1 MSSYNISNRNDMD
14 NKQLVSLAAPVVHV
28 ATDERSRNW
37 DLEKNSSLINKR
49 VQIISEDDL
58 PTIINSNKYS
68 LPKSIY
74 AGDILIKDPF
84 EQNSYMKLDD
94 NIAQRIRY
102 KKYCKIREIAQKL
115 GASGCD
121 IKEASCIEEE
131 RIWDVNVGVN
141 FNTISAH
148 TNINNN
154 ESLSQKIGIL
164 VHNEFGGKCKISEKS
179 FSEAKMLSQI
189 YNLDDDD
196 SIKSLINM
204 RDPDQENPLF
214 IDSFHFDMSSE
225 CNSLL
230 DITFSLNAINFNLDA
245 NVKRTIRKRESIIID
260 VKFIFPTE

>member
-1 MSSYNISNRNDMD
+1 MD
-14 NKQLVSLAAPVVHV
+14 NRALVSLSAPVVHI
-28 ATDERSRNW
+28 TNDELSRNW
-37 DLEKNSSLINKR
+37 DLRKESRLISSK
-49 VQIISEDDL
+49 VQIISEDDI
-58 PTIINSNKYS
+58 PVIQSSSIYK
-68 LPKSIY
+68 LPKGQLY
-74 AGDILIKDPF
+74 CGDILIKDPF

-154 ESLSQKIGIL
+154 VSLSQKIGIH

>member
-1 MSSYNISNRNDMD
+1 MD
-14 NKQLVSLAAPVVHV
+14 NRALVSLSAPVVHI
-28 ATDERSRNW
+28 TNDELSRNW
-37 DLEKNSSLINKR
+37 DLRKESRLISSK
-49 VQIISEDDL
+49 VQIISEDDI
-58 PTIINSNKYS
+58 PVIQSSSIYK
-68 LPKSIY
+68 LPKGQLY
-74 AGDILIKDPF
+74 CGDILIKDPF

-121 IKEASCIEEE
+121 IKEASCTEEE

>member
-1 MSSYNISNRNDMD
+1 MD
-14 NKQLVSLAAPVVHV
+14 NRALVSLSAPVVHI
-28 ATDERSRNW
+28 TNDELSRNW
-37 DLEKNSSLINKR
+37 DLRKESRLISSK
-49 VQIISEDDL
+49 VQIISEDDI
-58 PTIINSNKYS
+58 PVIQSSSIYK
-68 LPKSIY
+68 LPKGQLY
-74 AGDILIKDPF
+74 CGDILIKDPF

-102 KKYCKIREIAQKL
+102 EKYCKIREIAQKL

-121 IKEASCIEEE
+121 IKEASCTEEE

>member
-1 MSSYNISNRNDMD
+1 MD
-14 NKQLVSLAAPVVHV
+14 YRALVSLSAPVVHI
-28 ATDERSRNW
+28 TNDELSRNW
-37 DLEKNSSLINKR
+37 DLRKESRLISSK
-49 VQIISEDDL
+49 VQIISEDDI
-58 PTIINSNKYS
+58 PVIQSSSIYK
-68 LPKSIY
+68 LPKGQLY
-74 AGDILIKDPF
+74 CGDILIKDPF

-121 IKEASCIEEE
+121 IKEASCTEEE

-154 ESLSQKIGIL
+154 ESLSQKIGIH
-164 VHNEFGGKCKISEKS
+164 VHNEFGGKSKISEKS

-214 IDSFHFDMSSE
+214 IDSFRFDMSSE

>member
-1 MSSYNISNRNDMD
+1 MD
-14 NKQLVSLAAPVVHV
+14 NRALVSLSAPVVHI
-28 ATDERSRNW
+28 TNDELSRNW
-37 DLEKNSSLINKR
+37 DLRKESRLISSK
-49 VQIISEDDL
+49 VQIISEDDI
-58 PTIINSNKYS
+58 PVIQSSSIYK
-68 LPKSIY
+68 LPKGQLY
-74 AGDILIKDPF
+74 CGDILIKDPF

>member
-1 MSSYNISNRNDMD
+1 MD
-14 NKQLVSLAAPVVHV
+14 NRALVSLSAPVVHI
-28 ATDERSRNW
+28 TNDELSRNW
-37 DLEKNSSLINKR
+37 DLRKGSGLINNK
-49 VQIISEDDL
+49 VQIISEDDI
-58 PTIINSNKYS
+58 PVIQSSSIYK
-68 LPKSIY
+68 LPKGQLY
-74 AGDILIKDPF
+74 CGDILIKDPF
-84 EQNSYMKLDD
+84 EQNCYMKLDE
-94 NIAQRIRY
+94 NIAQTIRY

-121 IKEASCIEEE
+121 IKEASCTEEE

-141 FNTISAH
+141 YNTISAH

-164 VHNEFGGKCKISEKS
+164 VHNDFGGKYKISQQS
-179 FSEAKMLSQI
+179 FTEAKILSQK

-214 IDSFHFDMSSE
+214 TDSFHFDMSSE

-245 NVKRTIRKRESIIID
+245 NLKRTIRKRESISID
-260 VKFIFPTE
+260 VKFIFPAE

>member
-1 MSSYNISNRNDMD
+1 MD
-14 NKQLVSLAAPVVHV
+14 NRALVSLSAPVVHI
-28 ATDERSRNW
+28 TNDELSRNW
-37 DLEKNSSLINKR
+37 DLRKESRLISSK
-49 VQIISEDDL
+49 VQIISEDDI
-58 PTIINSNKYS
+58 PVIQSSSIYK
-68 LPKSIY
+68 LPKGQLY
-74 AGDILIKDPF
+74 CGDILIKDPF

-121 IKEASCIEEE
+121 IKEASCTEEE

-141 FNTISAH
+141 FNTISVH

-179 FSEAKMLSQI
+179 FSAAKMLSQI

>member
-1 MSSYNISNRNDMD
+1 MD
-14 NKQLVSLAAPVVHV
+14 NRALVSLSAPVVHI
-28 ATDERSRNW
+28 TNDELSRNW
-37 DLEKNSSLINKR
+37 DLRKESRLISSK
-49 VQIISEDDL
+49 VQIISEDDI
-58 PTIINSNKYS
+58 PVIQSSSIYK
-68 LPKSIY
+68 LPKGQLY
-74 AGDILIKDPF
+74 CGDILIKDPF

-121 IKEASCIEEE
+121 IKEASCTEEE
-131 RIWDVNVGVN
+131 RIWDVNIGVN

-164 VHNEFGGKCKISEKS
+164 VHNKFGGKCKISEKS

-245 NVKRTIRKRESIIID
+245 NVKRTITKRESISID
-260 VKFIFPTE
+260 VKFIFPAE

>member
-1 MSSYNISNRNDMD
+1 MD
-14 NKQLVSLAAPVVHV
+14 NRALVSLSAPVVHI
-28 ATDERSRNW
+28 TNDELSRNW
-37 DLEKNSSLINKR
+37 DLRKESRLISSK
-49 VQIISEDDL
+49 VQIISEDDI
-58 PTIINSNKYS
+58 PVIQSSSIYK
-68 LPKSIY
+68 LPKGQLY
-74 AGDILIKDPF
+74 CGDILIKDPF

-121 IKEASCIEEE
+121 IKEASCTEEE

-245 NVKRTIRKRESIIID
+245 NVKRTIRKRESISID
-260 VKFIFPTE
+260 VNFIFPAE

>member
-1 MSSYNISNRNDMD
+1 MD
-14 NKQLVSLAAPVVHV
+14 NRALVSLSAPVVHI
-28 ATDERSRNW
+28 TNDELSRNW
-37 DLEKNSSLINKR
+37 DLRKESRLISSK
-49 VQIISEDDL
+49 VQIISEDDI
-58 PTIINSNKYS
+58 PVIQSSSIYK
-68 LPKSIY
+68 LPKGQLY
-74 AGDILIKDPF
+74 CGDILIKDPF

-102 KKYCKIREIAQKL
+102 KKYCKIKEIAQKL

-121 IKEASCIEEE
+121 IKEASCTEEE

>member
-1 MSSYNISNRNDMD
+1 MD
-14 NKQLVSLAAPVVHV
+14 NRALVSLSAPVVHI
-28 ATDERSRNW
+28 TNDELSRNW
-37 DLEKNSSLINKR
+37 DLRKESRLISSK
-49 VQIISEDDL
+49 VQIISEDDI
-58 PTIINSNKYS
+58 PVIQSSSIYK
-68 LPKSIY
+68 LPKGQLY
-74 AGDILIKDPF
+74 CGDILIKDPF

-102 KKYCKIREIAQKL
+102 KKYCKIKEIAQKL

-121 IKEASCIEEE
+121 IKEASCTEEE

-204 RDPDQENPLF
+204 RDPDQDNPLF

>member
-1 MSSYNISNRNDMD
+1 MD
-14 NKQLVSLAAPVVHV
+14 NRALVSLSAPVVHI
-28 ATDERSRNW
+28 TNDELSRNW
-37 DLEKNSSLINKR
+37 DLRKGSRLISNK
-49 VQIISEDDL
+49 VQIISEDDI
-58 PTIINSNKYS
+58 PVIQRSSIYM
-68 LPKSIY
+68 LPKGQLY
-74 AGDILIKDPF
+74 CGDILIKDPF
-84 EQNSYMKLDD
+84 EQNCYMKLDD
-94 NIAQRIRY
+94 NIAQKIRY

-121 IKEASCIEEE
+121 IKDASCSEEE

-141 FNTISAH
+141 YNTISAH

-154 ESLSQKIGIL
+154 ESLSQKIGIF
-164 VHNEFGGKCKISEKS
+164 VHNDFGGKYIISQQS
-179 FSEAKMLSQI
+179 FTEAKMLSKK

-204 RDPDQENPLF
+204 RNPDQENPLF
-214 IDSFHFDMSSE
+214 TDSFHFDMSSE

-245 NVKRTIRKRESIIID
+245 NVKRTIRKRENISID

>member
-1 MSSYNISNRNDMD
+1 MD
-14 NKQLVSLAAPVVHV
+14 NRALVSLSAPVVHI
-28 ATDERSRNW
+28 TNDELSRNW
-37 DLEKNSSLINKR
+37 DLRKESRLISSK
-49 VQIISEDDL
+49 VQIISEDDI
-58 PTIINSNKYS
+58 PVIQSSSIYR
-68 LPKSIY
+68 LPKGQLY
-74 AGDILIKDPF
+74 CGDILIKDPF

>member
-1 MSSYNISNRNDMD
+1 MD
-14 NKQLVSLAAPVVHV
+14 NRALVSLSAPVVHI
-28 ATDERSRNW
+28 TNDELSRNW
-37 DLEKNSSLINKR
+37 DLRKESRLISSK
-49 VQIISEDDL
+49 VQIISEDDI
-58 PTIINSNKYS
+58 PVIQSSSIYK
-68 LPKSIY
+68 LPKGQLY
-74 AGDILIKDPF
+74 CGDILIKDPF

-121 IKEASCIEEE
+121 IKEASCSEEE

>member
-1 MSSYNISNRNDMD
+1 MD
-14 NKQLVSLAAPVVHV
+14 NRALVSLSAPVVHI
-28 ATDERSRNW
+28 TNDELSRNW
-37 DLEKNSSLINKR
+37 DLRKESRLISSK
-49 VQIISEDDL
+49 VQIISEDDI
-58 PTIINSNKYS
+58 PVIQSSSIYK
-68 LPKSIY
+68 LPKGQLY
-74 AGDILIKDPF
+74 CGDILIKDPF
-84 EQNSYMKLDD
+84 EQNSYLKLDD

-102 KKYCKIREIAQKL
+102 KKYCKIREITQKL

-131 RIWDVNVGVN
+131 RIWDANVGVN

-204 RDPDQENPLF
+204 RNPDQENPLF

>member
-1 MSSYNISNRNDMD
+1 MD
-14 NKQLVSLAAPVVHV
+14 NRALVSLSAPVVHI
-28 ATDERSRNW
+28 TNDELSRNW
-37 DLEKNSSLINKR
+37 DLRKESRLISSK
-49 VQIISEDDL
+49 VQIISEDDI
-58 PTIINSNKYS
+58 PVIQSSSIYK
-68 LPKSIY
+68 LPKGQLY
-74 AGDILIKDPF
+74 CGDILIKDPF

-121 IKEASCIEEE
+121 IKEASCTEEE

-179 FSEAKMLSQI
+179 FSEAKILSQI